1 MSDGYTYTTISAR
14 PGERPGSRWRSTS
27 TSTPGSPCPAAD
39 EGRPHLHIAH
49 GEVSVSISPPA
60 GTVTAEDVVIARRL
74 ADQAAEYA
82 AEIERLREHQQAD
95 SSGTT
100 AA

>member
-1 MSDGYTYTTISAR
+1 MAFYLDEHAWITV
-14 PGERPGSRWRSTS
+14 PGT
-27 TSTPGSPCPAAD
+27 D
-39 EGRPHLHIAH
+39 DGRPHLHIAH

-60 GTVTAEDVVIARRL
+60 ETITAEDVVIARRL

-82 AEIERLREHQQAD
+82 AEIERLRAHQQAD
-95 SSGTT
+95 SFGPT

>member
-14 PGERPGSRWRSTS
+14 PGEHPRIGVAFYLDEHAWITVPGT
-27 TSTPGSPCPAAD
+27 D

-49 GEVSVSISPPA
+49 GEVSVSISPPDE
-60 GTVTAEDVVIARRL
+60 TVTAQDVVIARRL
-74 ADQAAEYA
+74 AEQAAEYA
-82 AEIERLREHQQAD
+82 AEIQRLREHQQAD
-95 SSGTT
+95 SAGPT